1 MENGTICVDYL
12 AFPSKQEI
20 SSMIIYAIPV

>member
-1 MENGTICVDYL
+1 MANGTICVDYL
-12 AFPSKQEI
+12 AFTSEQQI